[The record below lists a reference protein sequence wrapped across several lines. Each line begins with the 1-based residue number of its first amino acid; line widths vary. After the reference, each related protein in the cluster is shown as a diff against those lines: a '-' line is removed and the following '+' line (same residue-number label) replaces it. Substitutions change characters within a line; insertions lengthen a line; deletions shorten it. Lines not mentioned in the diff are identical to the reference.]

1 MGLLSVDN
9 AIPLAEATMHPLSL
23 EPNANNVSG
32 MSFTAAIDMGF
43 NPRDYAYGV
52 IPEGIMLARLD
63 FKVWN
68 KAPSLGLYFTNLA
81 DLNQYKLTAFKNI
94 ETGSYCDRSG
104 EVCFEKPM
112 INGKVY
118 ELTIKK
124 QGRGYHITHARQLN

>member
-1 MGLLSVDN
+1 MGLLTADN

-23 EPNANNVSG
+23 EPLANNVSG
-32 MSFTAAIDMGF
+32 MSFTKATAMGF
-43 NPRDYAYGV
+43 NPRHYVYSV
-52 IPEGIMLARLD
+52 IPEGVMLARLD
-63 FKVWN
+63 FKIWN
-68 KAPSLGLYFTNLA
+68 KSPSLGLYITNLA
-81 DLNQYKLTAFKNI
+81 DLSRYKLTAFKNA
-94 ETGSYCDRSG
+94 ETGSYSDRSG